1 MNGYLVE
8 RNNPGQ
14 LCRCVDRV
22 LRMEPGQ
29 KELVSI
35 RARKKIEGLDLE
47 SYSKKME
54 KIYTRVIKL
63 QQRD

>member
-1 MNGYLVE
+1 MQMC
-8 RNNPGQ
+8 GQ
-14 LCRCVDRV
+14 SPED
-22 LRMEPGQ
+22 GAGT